1 MAIEM
6 TVAQQYAL
14 GVILGLDDVYGAGG
28 RYSMPKATLTKW
40 GNSQG
45 IIIPKSICEELHVK
59 QGDELTLTV
68 QGGELRIR
76 PAKSYT
82 IQALLADYDG
92 PAPEP
97 VDYWEGWGGPVGK
110 EVW

>member
-1 MAIEM
+1 
-6 TVAQQYAL
+6 
-14 GVILGLDDVYGAGG
+14 
-28 RYSMPKATLTKW
+28 MPTSTLTKW

-45 IIIPKSICEELHVK
+45 IILPKSICEALGLSC
-59 QGDELTLTV
+59 GDTV
-68 QGGELRIR
+68 DLEVADGELRVR
-76 PAKSYT
+76 PARKSYT

-92 PAPEP
+92 PGPEP